1 MRPNAKAPQ
10 KRVPRKRTDMG
21 PDQRGSGLIP
31 LTVNS
36 ADDPPPQITEPL
48 VPTQECATLLQP
60 RTPIRLDTS
69 SKSVVLLPIPCI
81 HASDDFALA
90 AYQHSIQQIWVLL
103 SASSTASLLDSSCN
117 MSSSSA
123 FRVLLDS
130 LQSTRLVLLADCL
143 YGTDFVLAPCIDR
156 TFTYE
161 HCCYTTDRQFKSVL
175 LGKIKELVSGL
186 PPSGSLLAG
195 SVTTG
200 SATINI
206 GLPKWSHHEIDI
218 GFGTNSMNS
227 ATLCAP
233 IQCLIPWSVGLSG
246 EPSDRLFVQIELGC
260 PVHRSLPSQI
270 KFQSFSHAPEPRDS
284 PTIAITNFMASTSA
298 MDYVLL
304 SPPPPPAFEADED
317 EDDDSATSISSG
329 SFTSS
334 VDGDWR
340 SLRVG
345 DFVVVVCDL
354 VRLDYPDDNG
364 FLRVS
369 LPPNYFRLFY

>member
-1 MRPNAKAPQ
+1 
-10 KRVPRKRTDMG
+10 
-21 PDQRGSGLIP
+21 
-31 LTVNS
+31 
-36 ADDPPPQITEPL
+36 
-48 VPTQECATLLQP
+48 
-60 RTPIRLDTS
+60 
-69 SKSVVLLPIPCI
+69 
-81 HASDDFALA
+81 
-90 AYQHSIQQIWVLL
+90 
-103 SASSTASLLDSSCN
+103 

-143 YGTDFVLAPCIDR
+143 YGTDFVLAPCIDG

-161 HCCYTTDRQFKSVL
+161 HRYTTDRQFKPVL
-175 LGKIKELVSGL
+175 LGEIKELVSGL

-218 GFGTNSMNS
+218 CFWNQLNELSYTMRRESADNDCLVHSMR
-227 ATLCAP
+227 AGDYTP
-233 IQCLIPWSVGLSG
+233 IQCLIPWSVGPSG

-304 SPPPPPAFEADED
+304 SPPPPPPADEED
-317 EDDDSATSISSG
+317 EDDDFATSISSG

-345 DFVVVVCDL
+345 DFVAVVCDF
-354 VRLDYPDDNG
+354 VRLDYPDNNG
-364 FLRVS
+364 FIRVYTINALS
-369 LPPNYFRLFY
+369 LNVVA